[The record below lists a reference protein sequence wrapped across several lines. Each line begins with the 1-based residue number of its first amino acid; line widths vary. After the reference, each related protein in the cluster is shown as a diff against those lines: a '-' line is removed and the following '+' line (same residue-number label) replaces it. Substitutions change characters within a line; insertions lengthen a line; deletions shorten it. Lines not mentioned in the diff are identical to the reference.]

1 MTDRILGKYFRVSD
15 PQGLNED
22 PDTDPDPAF
31 VLIADPDSIFMGHF
45 CPPGSGSAI

>member
-22 PDTDPDPAF
+22 PLLDPDPQF
-31 VLIADPDSIFMGHF
+31 E
-45 CPPGSGSAI
+45 CGSGTINSN